1 MGRASSSGLLGGQSW
16 GCVCSVWAGW
26 LGTTGSGTG
35 WWWVGSWGWSLC
47 RNSRL
52 RGNGDR
58 LGSLVDIGDGDG
70 LAFAALTGRKSL
82 GWNDNGTCSLVD
94 IGDGIGLAARA
105 MMWRRSRL
113 SWRRRDRW
121 GFAAV
126 SATFSDGDGDGDC
139 GRWWAGVCSAV
150 ITVAGL
156 GRLRWG
162 RLRGGMGFSNWIAS
176 GCGIGGSGEPGAVP
190 GVARDGCNG
199 SRTRNKRG
207 AGDGISSSSGD
218 GLGARPR
225 RVGSRRLGGG
235 CWRVAGCHWG
245 RLVVAS
251 RPPDF
256 KIWILEARAGKGGAS
271 KSNDDEGY

>member
-16 GCVCSVWAGW
+16 GSICSHWAGW
-26 LGTTGSGTG
+26 LGTTSSGAG
-35 WWWVGSWGWSLC
+35 WWWVGRWGWSLC

-58 LGSLVDIGDGDG
+58 LGSLVDISDGDG
-70 LAFAALTGRKSL
+70 LAFATLTGWKSL
-82 GWNDNGTCSLVD
+82 GRNDNGTSPLVD

-105 MMWRRSRL
+105 MVWWRSRL

-126 SATFSDGDGDGDC
+126 SATFSDGDSDC
-139 GRWWAGVCSAV
+139 SQWWAGECSAV

-156 GRLRWG
+156 GRLRRG
-162 RLRGGMGFSNWIAS
+162 RLRGCMGFSNWIAS
-176 GCGIGGSGEPGAVP
+176 GCSIGGSSEPSAVP

-218 GLGARPR
+218 GLSARHWR
-225 RVGSRRLGGG
+225 AGSRRLGGG
-235 CWRVAGCHWG
+235 RWRVAGCHWG
-245 RLVVAS
+245 RLVVSS

-256 KIWILEARAGKGGAS
+256 NIWILEARAGKGGAG